1 MRQWDVEA
9 TSDVFDRLI
18 LLGDDTDGFGDG
30 FGSDGVVTGNHDD
43 CFGTNCCI
51 GLIYVDQQT
60 LKVTFDTG
68 RAALGYSVGYGSAR
82 RVDHGDESDEA
93 QTEQREVGFVGVVSV
108 AFGIFVEWQHE
119 VAESEY
125 SLTQSTQFHVGGVE
139 GIFHVV
145 VEYLLFS
152 VDENSRTTFQDSL
165 GSALHDQDVTA
176 VVLVLVLVDRHLV
189 LVGRVERNLADLL
202 VAGSHGHRLTGGQF
216 GALEQSSLRCI
227 AVHFAFQHW
236 NAFLIRFEFR
246 TAA

>member
-1 MRQWDVEA
+1 M
-9 TSDVFDRLI
+9 
-18 LLGDDTDGFGDG
+18 LL
-30 FGSDGVVTGNHDD
+30 
-43 CFGTNCCI
+43 
-51 GLIYVDQQT
+51 
-60 LKVTFDTG
+60 TFDSG
-68 RAALGYSVGYGSAR
+68 GAALGHGVGYGGAGR
-82 RVDHGDESDEA
+82 IDHGHESDEA
-93 QTEQREVGFVGVVSV
+93 QSGQRKVGIISVERV

-119 VAESEY
+119 VAESQDA
-125 SLTQSTQFHVGGVE
+125 LAQSAQFHVGHVE
-139 GIFHVV
+139 GILQLIVQRF
-145 VEYLLFS
+145 LFS
-152 VDENSRTTFQDSL
+152 VDENSRTAFQDPL